1 MNRII
6 VTFVAGICSAVHC
19 FAGNAFYVDAE
30 HGDDAADGSM
40 ERPRKTLVKVMELV
54 TPGNGDIVY
63 AAPGVYSN
71 LTCEVGGITYRV
83 SVPEGTTLKST
94 GTRENTIILGE
105 SDGGVGGSY
114 SASPYGCGP
123 KAVRCGYLGAN
134 ARIEGFTITGGR
146 DSATTGSASVSPG
159 GLLGANKSTCFA
171 VNCIFSNNVTKCR
184 GAALGYITSV
194 GCYFANNRAGEGN
207 ADAFQN
213 CDAYNCVFGPT
224 PNYHAFF
231 QCNFYNCTFF
241 GKTARSLCKIYNS
254 LIFSEANHHT
264 GNANSYYNCLYTELH
279 QDAVKDSCRQIALSE
294 VPYDPVT
301 YAPLAGSA
309 AINAGDNSYV
319 KPSFDA
325 AYSDYLGHPRVYGDT
340 VDVGAVE
347 ARAMVRVSDVSGLDF
362 EGLSGTST
370 MIPPDGLKVRISRN
384 YSTVKKVKG
393 IRINGG
399 ELFEFEGESADRVY
413 EGTFADGTDVSIEVV
428 YVEKNDWYVDAVN
441 GDDSN
446 DGYTPYRARK
456 TLAAAMAL
464 PYLAPGEIVHAAA
477 GVYDEGE
484 MYSTYVDSSFHGSNR
499 VVVAAGVGLV
509 ATNASVTLIKGRPHD
524 ETDPFGTTCVRCVFL
539 EDGAWVEN
547 FTVTNGFARGKWASA
562 GAGGGIC
569 SVTNNPD
576 GTDFAGGAAVGC
588 RIIGCSAKTN
598 GKLVYGG
605 VYIRCYFEDTIGHLN
620 NNHQIMGTEALI
632 GSVVKEKITVHG
644 PVAILNSTLYG
655 NLNHGSVYNSYVFY
669 NAGHSHFYSS
679 RLYYENA
686 GDDSSDDK
694 YTTVGITKHPAFDAN
709 HRPALDDALYCD
721 AGDRNWYDT
730 LFPERWARFKGKD
743 YSGGQRIYNGKIDIG
758 AGEADW
764 RGVYTSAFSA
774 KRTSVAAAGAN
785 VTAGVKSLNLKA
797 GDSVVLRINVT
808 KRGMLSLKIVSDG
821 LVSVKCGEIE
831 AQRNGEEFSFAVEP
845 GTVDVTVFASDAE
858 ATVSSVKLP
867 IGGVVLS
874 VR

>member
-1 MNRII
+1 
-6 VTFVAGICSAVHC
+6 
-19 FAGNAFYVDAE
+19 
-30 HGDDAADGSM
+30 
-40 ERPRKTLVKVMELV
+40 
-54 TPGNGDIVY
+54 
-63 AAPGVYSN
+63 
-71 LTCEVGGITYRV
+71 
-83 SVPEGTTLKST
+83 
-94 GTRENTIILGE
+94 
-105 SDGGVGGSY
+105 
-114 SASPYGCGP
+114 
-123 KAVRCGYLGAN
+123 
-134 ARIEGFTITGGR
+134 
-146 DSATTGSASVSPG
+146 
-159 GLLGANKSTCFA
+159 
-171 VNCIFSNNVTKCR
+171 
-184 GAALGYITSV
+184 
-194 GCYFANNRAGEGN
+194 
-207 ADAFQN
+207 
-213 CDAYNCVFGPT
+213 
-224 PNYHAFF
+224 
-231 QCNFYNCTFF
+231 
-241 GKTARSLCKIYNS
+241 
-254 LIFSEANHHT
+254 
-264 GNANSYYNCLYTELH
+264 
-279 QDAVKDSCRQIALSE
+279 
-294 VPYDPVT
+294 
-301 YAPLAGSA
+301 
-309 AINAGDNSYV
+309 
-319 KPSFDA
+319 
-325 AYSDYLGHPRVYGDT
+325 
-340 VDVGAVE
+340 
-347 ARAMVRVSDVSGLDF
+347 MVRVSDVSGLDL

-370 MIPPDGLKVRISRN
+370 MIPPGGLKVRISRN

-509 ATNASVTLIKGRPHD
+509 ATNASVTFIKGRPHD
-524 ETDPFGTTCVRCVFL
+524 ETDPFGATCVRCVFL

-547 FTVTNGFARGKWASA
+547 FTVTNGFARGKWAYA
-562 GAGGGIC
+562 GVGGGIC
-569 SVTNNPD
+569 SVTNNPG

-605 VYIRCYFEDTIGHLN
+605 VYIRCYFEDTIGHMN

-655 NLNHGSVYNSYVFY
+655 NLNHGSVYNSYVLY

-764 RGVYTSAFSA
+764 RGAYTEALSA
-774 KRTSVAAAGAN
+774 KRTAVAEAGPD
-785 VTAGVKSLNLKA
+785 VTGGVASLNLGA
-797 GDSVVLRINVT
+797 GDAVVLRVEPA
-808 KRGMLSLKIVSDG
+808 KRGF
-821 LVSVKCGEIE
+821 VSVKVVSEGEVSVTCGGEFAEKVGDEYRIFVE
-831 AQRNGEEFSFAVEP
+831 AGLSNI
-845 GTVDVTVFASDAE
+845 
-858 ATVSSVKLP
+858 TVSATANAVVSAVRMP
-867 IGGVVLS
+867 PTGFVLS